1 MESVKA
7 VNRNKLEAFAI
18 AAVAV
23 AVAVAQ
29 RAWRVSGSVT

>member
-7 VNRNKLEAFAI
+7 VNRHNLLVSI
-18 AAVAV
+18 VAAVAV
-23 AVAVAQ
+23 AAAQ

>member
-7 VNRNKLEAFAI
+7 VNRHNNLLVSI
-18 AAVAV
+18 VAAVAV
-23 AVAVAQ
+23 AAAQ

>member
-1 MESVKA
+1 MEIVKA
-7 VNRNKLEAFAI
+7 VNRHKLPVSIA

-23 AVAVAQ
+23 AAAQ